1 MKGPKETS
9 GGEPGQTEGNGWQGQ
24 GLGFTWT
31 ESGEEAEV
39 KHKGRMRTMERA
51 EEGKITNQRQTVLRL
66 LLAQGEICQQESSE
80 NAVFVH
86 FITIQMLNRIL

>member
-1 MKGPKETS
+1 
-9 GGEPGQTEGNGWQGQ
+9 
-24 GLGFTWT
+24 
-31 ESGEEAEV
+31 
-39 KHKGRMRTMERA
+39 MERA